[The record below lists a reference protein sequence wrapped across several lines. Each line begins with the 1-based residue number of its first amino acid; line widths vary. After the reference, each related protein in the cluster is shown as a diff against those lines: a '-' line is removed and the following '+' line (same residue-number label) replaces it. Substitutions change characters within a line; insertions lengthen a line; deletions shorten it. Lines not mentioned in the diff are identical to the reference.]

1 MSWYC
6 KHHTDQS
13 LACCVKR
20 CSVLGS
26 NLVNGLANYP
36 NSGRCNAFLENDAFA
51 GLFEA
56 PDSSRLTVRS
66 LEHARNDISGLL
78 RWQSGTTSL
87 V

>member
-1 MSWYC
+1 
-6 KHHTDQS
+6 
-13 LACCVKR
+13 
-20 CSVLGS
+20 
-26 NLVNGLANYP
+26 
-36 NSGRCNAFLENDAFA
+36 
-51 GLFEA
+51 LFEA